1 MSIKNSIVNIY
12 KEQKGEKI
20 FKKEAPYEKFFFIK
34 LGLIFSM
41 PLLRLICKSKFIF
54 NPKILSTIGLFSN
67 IFGAISFALN
77 QLIIGAI
84 FYYVGLIFDLID
96 GPYARLTN
104 QYSSNIKRFDCICDR
119 ISKASCFLGLWYSQ
133 FYLIGAWHLGFIW
146 IIIYYLLEA
155 YATKFLPDRFIN
167 TNKITFTVWEVSFL
181 IFIMGPILNI
191 VYYMIP
197 ISVLLLGILYIFK
210 SYKKFYASECVNSE

>member
-84 FYYVGLIFDLID
+84 FYF
-96 GPYARLTN
+96 
-104 QYSSNIKRFDCICDR
+104 
-119 ISKASCFLGLWYSQ
+119 
-133 FYLIGAWHLGFIW
+133 
-146 IIIYYLLEA
+146 
-155 YATKFLPDRFIN
+155 
-167 TNKITFTVWEVSFL
+167 
-181 IFIMGPILNI
+181 
-191 VYYMIP
+191 
-197 ISVLLLGILYIFK
+197 
-210 SYKKFYASECVNSE
+210 